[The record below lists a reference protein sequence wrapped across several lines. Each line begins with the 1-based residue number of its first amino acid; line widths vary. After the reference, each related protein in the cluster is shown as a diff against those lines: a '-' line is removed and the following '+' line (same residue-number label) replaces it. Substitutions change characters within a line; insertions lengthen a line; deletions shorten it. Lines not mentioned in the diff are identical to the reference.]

1 MSRDVGVGQ
10 LVEELEERGD
20 RLPFEIGAFVA
31 LEACEGLLRESVKL
45 EPDDVRVT
53 LEGSVVVAESAE
65 SADPDEAARSLVS
78 VLARLLVAAGPGVPP
93 YLLQLVKE
101 SATSQRPS
109 DLRYLHDAIEASLI
123 PINRG
128 ASRRVLARLV
138 RESDR
143 PPAPVVPEVSPREL
157 DAELDELLADP
168 VIRNLEP
175 AQAALPLPDD
185 LPGEPITERIRVPKE
200 ISQPDTLPVPP
211 SEPALR
217 SAAQAAPHLD
227 APRAPVAAPA
237 LRMDESPQLGLEPI
251 TATIKKWPSQEEPP
265 IAEPIEHPVLE
276 LEPETASGDL
286 AAPAPVTAPVPVTAP
301 AIASAPEPVIAP
313 APALAPVTEPVTGTE
328 SVTEIATEPAI
339 RTGSPPS
346 PEPTYDRGS
355 LPVAQPPRRR
365 GGWGVWVFA
374 AALGLGAYA
383 LIASGTLDTLL
394 RPATPVIVPS
404 PSGVIDVTVT
414 PADAQIFV
422 FIGRGPAVAEGMPV
436 GHAHEFIV
444 FDRGL
449 RPSRATIAEDATWTD
464 TDGGPLYELAV
475 QAQAVGDPIDAL
487 DLGDPQSEPSERA
500 SERTGVVRV
509 VTNPPGAKVY
519 RFVSIGP
526 NAQIDVPSI
535 HEGQEVL
542 VYRQGYE
549 TRRAV
554 IGPSDWRV
562 GSSDDAQNASLNVQL
577 PAIAASAVAE
587 TTEN

>member
-1 MSRDVGVGQ
+1 MSIDVGVGQ

-53 LEGSVVVAESAE
+53 LEGSVVVADSAE

-93 YLLQLVKE
+93 YLLELVKE
-101 SATSQRPS
+101 ATTSQRPS
-109 DLRYLHDAIEASLI
+109 DLRQLHDAIEASLI

-143 PPAPVVPEVSPREL
+143 PPAPIVPELSPREL

-168 VIRNLEP
+168 GIRNLEP
-175 AQAALPLPDD
+175 AQAALPLPDQTQD
-185 LPGEPITERIRVPKE
+185 EPITERIRVPRE
-200 ISQPDTLPVPP
+200 LDPPDTVPVPP
-211 SEPALR
+211 SEPALG
-217 SAAQAAPHLD
+217 SAGQSQPNLDIPPAP
-227 APRAPVAAPA
+227 APAAAPA
-237 LRMDESPQLGLEPI
+237 LRADESHQLGLEPI
-251 TATIKKWPSQEEPP
+251 TATIKKWPSRDEAPSPKAIEPP
-265 IAEPIEHPVLE
+265 PVLA
-276 LEPETASGDL
+276 LEPETLSGEVS
-286 AAPAPVTAPVPVTAP
+286 AP
-301 AIASAPEPVIAP
+301 ASAPEPATMSAP
-313 APALAPVTEPVTGTE
+313 ASARPSAPVTESATVTE
-328 SVTEIATEPAI
+328 SL
-339 RTGSPPS
+339 PS
-346 PEPTYDRGS
+346 PEPSYDRPS

-365 GGWGVWVFA
+365 GGWGVWLFA
-374 AALGLGAYA
+374 AALGLGVYA
-383 LIASGTLDTLL
+383 LIASGTLDAFLQ
-394 RPATPVIVPS
+394 PAAPVAAPS
-404 PSGVIDVTVT
+404 PSGIIDVTVT

-422 FIGRGPAVAEGMPV
+422 FIGRGPAVAQGLPV

-475 QAQAVGDPIDAL
+475 QAQAASDPSQAL
-487 DLGDPQSEPSERA
+487 DLGDPQTESSDAA
-500 SERTGVVRV
+500 SERSGVVRV

-519 RFVSIGP
+519 RLVGVGP
-526 NAQIDVPSI
+526 SAKIDVPSI

-554 IGPSDWRV
+554 IGPSDWRA
-562 GSSDDAQNASLNVQL
+562 GSSDDARSASLNVQL

-587 TTEN
+587 TAEN